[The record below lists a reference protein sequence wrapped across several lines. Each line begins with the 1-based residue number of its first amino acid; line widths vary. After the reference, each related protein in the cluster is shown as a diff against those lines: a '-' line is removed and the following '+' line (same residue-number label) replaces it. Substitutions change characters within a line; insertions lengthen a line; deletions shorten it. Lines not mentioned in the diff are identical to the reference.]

1 MLTLIAALACLV
13 LWAVLTFVLP
23 AGLGIVHV
31 LLGVGLVLLVRWWVL
46 ASPERAS

>member
-1 MLTLIAALACLV
+1 MMLLLAALLCLG
-13 LWAVLTFVLP
+13 LWVVLTFILP

-31 LLGVGLVLLVRWWVL
+31 LLGVGLALLVRWWVL